1 MYVLMYCLFEWKIV
15 SKVYYVQMMLYGG
28 IGSPEMLW
36 FQAKLERF
44 LDEMEGRVHAYL
56 RG

>member
-15 SKVYYVQMMLYGG
+15 SKVYYVQMMLHGS
-28 IGSPEMLW
+28 IGSPENLW

-44 LDEMEGRVHAYL
+44 LDKKEGGVHA
-56 RG
+56 